1 MKPLFDAII
10 EHVPP
15 PAGEFDKPVQILI
28 TNIDYDEYI
37 GRIGIG
43 RVERGSVRS
52 GQWLVSCTADKIIE
66 PVKMSK
72 LFQFDG
78 LRRVEV
84 SEARLGDIVAISGIS
99 NVKIGETVCD
109 VNAPEPLYFLN
120 LDEPTITMNFRV
132 NDSPRG

>member
-72 LFQFDG
+72 PVSYTHLDVYKRQF
-78 LRRVEV
+78 L
-84 SEARLGDIVAISGIS
+84 SNQKARAKLNTFCPKHECRCHAAPVR
-99 NVKIGETVCD
+99 
-109 VNAPEPLYFLN
+109 NAACCNNRDADTCLLY
-120 LDEPTITMNFRV
+120 TSRCV
-132 NDSPRG
+132 